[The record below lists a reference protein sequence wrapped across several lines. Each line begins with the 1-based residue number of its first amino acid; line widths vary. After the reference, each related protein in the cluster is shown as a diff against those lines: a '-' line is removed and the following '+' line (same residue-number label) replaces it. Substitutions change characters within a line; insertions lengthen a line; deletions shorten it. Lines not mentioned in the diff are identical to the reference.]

1 MAEVIRRLDITTTVL
16 GGAILIGEKELRKLA
31 PYYKNVYKFTR
42 WFDDAVLPLVVGAI
56 GVAIR
61 QPLLQK
67 MFVLG
72 LMQAIKGAYD
82 GFVAKEPFVYASD
95 SSTIEVW
102 NFDAG
107 EVPRLVIDGSVV
119 SVTATTD
126 NTGYAKISLPSALSS
141 GIHAVAVATSKK
153 AWGGLVV
160 V

>member
-16 GGAILIGEKELRKLA
+16 GGAVLIGEKELRKLA
-31 PYYKNVYKFTR
+31 PYYKNVYKYTK
-42 WFDDAVLPLVVGAI
+42 WFDDAVLPLAVGAV

-61 QPLLQK
+61 QSLLQK

-72 LMQAIKGAYD
+72 LMQAIRGAYD

-95 SSTIEVW
+95 STTLEIW
-102 NFDAG
+102 NFDAN
-107 EVPRLVIDGSVV
+107 ETPRLIVDGSPITVNV
-119 SVTATTD
+119 TTD
-126 NTGYAKISLPSALSS
+126 SNGYAKITLPSALSS
-141 GIHAVAVATSKK
+141 GVHAIAVATSSK

>member
-16 GGAILIGEKELRKLA
+16 GGAVLIGEKELRKLA
-31 PYYKNVYKFTR
+31 PYYKNVYKYTR
-42 WFDDAVLPLVVGAI
+42 WFDDAVLPLAVGAV

-72 LMQAIKGAYD
+72 LMQAIRGAYD

-95 SSTIEVW
+95 SSTIEIW

-107 EVPRLVIDGSVV
+107 ETPKVIIDGS
-119 SVTATTD
+119 SVTVNVTTD
-126 NTGYAKISLPSALSS
+126 NAGYAKISLPSALSS